1 MLCMFASGILLNMF
15 AFGTESFKE
24 VDGRPNVPGGVRLK
38 LRVAIGRDLEEDEN
52 DRYVSALGKLGLGL
66 HFPTEVM
73 HLEVINQF
81 RSQIETCGGDF
92 NKWASGLVIRV
103 TNKART

>member
-1 MLCMFASGILLNMF
+1 MLASGILLNMF

-38 LRVAIGRDLEEDEN
+38 LMVAVGRDLEEDEN
-52 DRYVSALGKLGLGL
+52 DRYVSALGNLGLEL
-66 HFPTEVM
+66 HFPSEVM
-73 HLEVINQF
+73 HLEAIDQF
-81 RSQIETCGGDF
+81 RTQIETCGDF